1 MKSLFSKQVY
11 RRNAEIYK
19 IMANAKRLEILNILK
34 ERPCIVEELCK
45 IIGARKSNVSQH
57 LAVLR
62 AHRLVEADRR
72 GLSVHYSI
80 VDSRI
85 VEPCRILK
93 DIFNS

>member
-1 MKSLFSKQVY
+1 MKSPFSKQVY

-34 ERPCIVEELCK
+34 GRPCTVEKLCK

-62 AHRLVEADRR
+62 GYRLVEADRH
-72 GLSVHYSI
+72 GLSVRYSI